1 MKVLSPV
8 LTCVSPCFR
17 IADDE
22 RFCFLSLPT
31 FYQDGGVFGNCSL
44 RAEEGLRNTAQLP
57 TRRLHWNCN
66 PTHLSNLRPISSGVF
81 GGREDGRENCTKR
94 GFTAFVGGGGEEE
107 ELLDEAASDGSVVGR
122 LTEVSWQGWM
132 APAPPPAWLASQ

>member
-1 MKVLSPV
+1 MLFESPDVLPGRWGVWQLQPEGRGRFTKYCAVADSAAALELHSNPPV
-8 LTCVSPCFR
+8 KLAS
-17 IADDE
+17 
-22 RFCFLSLPT
+22 
-31 FYQDGGVFGNCSL
+31 N
-44 RAEEGLRNTAQLP
+44 QL
-57 TRRLHWNCN
+57 C
-66 PTHLSNLRPISSGVF
+66 GVF

>member
-1 MKVLSPV
+1 MLFESPDVLPGRWGVWQLQPEGRGRFTKYCAVADSAAALELQSNPPV
-8 LTCVSPCFR
+8 KLASNQ
-17 IADDE
+17 
-22 RFCFLSLPT
+22 LWSLW
-31 FYQDGGVFGNCSL
+31 
-44 RAEEGLRNTAQLP
+44 RK
-57 TRRLHWNCN
+57 
-66 PTHLSNLRPISSGVF
+66 
-81 GGREDGRENCTKR
+81 RENCTKR